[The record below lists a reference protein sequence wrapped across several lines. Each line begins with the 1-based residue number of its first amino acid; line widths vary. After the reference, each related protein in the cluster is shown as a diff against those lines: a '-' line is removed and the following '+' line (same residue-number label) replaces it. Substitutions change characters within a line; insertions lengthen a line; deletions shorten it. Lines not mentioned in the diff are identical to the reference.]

1 MSLGVLK
8 LTSPAQEWIMAAK
21 KASKKTSTK
30 NTKLGN
36 AKTTQTRAESPKS
49 SRKLS
54 QLDAAVKVL
63 ADAEGP
69 MTAKAMV
76 EAMASKGYW
85 TSPGGQT
92 PHATLYAAIIREI
105 SVKGAESR
113 FAKVD
118 RGQFALRQGA
128 ALADITK

>member
-1 MSLGVLK
+1 
-8 LTSPAQEWIMAAK
+8 MAAK
-21 KASKKTSTK
+21 KASKKISAK
-30 NTKLGN
+30 NTKSFGN
-36 AKTTQTRAESPKS
+36 AETTQTRAESPKPS
-49 SRKLS
+49 GKLS
-54 QLDAAVKVL
+54 QLGAAVKVL
-63 ADAEGP
+63 SEGNGP

-76 EAMASKGYW
+76 ETMASKGYW

-105 SVKGAESR
+105 SVKGVEAR

-128 ALADITK
+128 VTTDKTK